1 MGAADFAGEIPLI
14 LKLKPTRD
22 AGVLREIVAIV
33 KLPDVR
39 KRFDS
44 EGGVPVGNSSQEFA
58 VWLKA
63 EIAKWAK
70 VVKAANITLE

>member
-1 MGAADFAGEIPLI
+1 
-14 LKLKPTRD
+14 
-22 AGVLREIVAIV
+22 
-33 KLPDVR
+33 
-39 KRFDS
+39 
-44 EGGVPVGNSSQEFA
+44 VGNSPQEFA

>member
-1 MGAADFAGEIPLI
+1 MLN
-14 LKLKPTRD
+14 
-22 AGVLREIVAIV
+22 REIVAIV
-33 KLPDVR
+33 KLPEVR

-44 EGGVPVGNSSQEFA
+44 EGGVPVGNSPQEFA

-63 EIAKWAK
+63 EIAKWAR